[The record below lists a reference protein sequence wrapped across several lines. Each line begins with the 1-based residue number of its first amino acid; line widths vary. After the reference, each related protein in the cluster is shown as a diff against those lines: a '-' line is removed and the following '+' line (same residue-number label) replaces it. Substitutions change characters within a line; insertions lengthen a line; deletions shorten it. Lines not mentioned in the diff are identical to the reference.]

1 MSFIILHKTMQNH
14 HIRYYSLELS
24 ATLFGEFIVKRT
36 YGNVRFKSFTGQ
48 KINSFTNYKEAKQ
61 FFETMKNKK
70 IRRGYN
76 LPNHNI

>member
-24 ATLFGEFIVKRT
+24 ATLFGEFMVERT

-48 KINSFTNYKEAKQ
+48 KINNFPNYKEARE
-61 FFETMKNKK
+61 FFEMMRNKK
-70 IRRGYN
+70 IRKGYE
-76 LPNHNI
+76 